1 MINTEG
7 VGFQVAKAIDN
18 NDLKKKIFS
27 VCESKNETDETGKL
41 YESYKL
47 KKGKFQLIPNKNKE
61 RDTIFIC
68 GQAGSGKSY
77 FTAKYAKE
85 YSKMYPKNPIFLFS
99 EKMEDEQLD
108 EIKNLKRV
116 KLDDSL
122 YLNPINYTDFKE
134 SLTIFDDVDA
144 IHNKHLRNAIFFLRD
159 KLLKLGRSQ
168 KSSVVVTHH
177 TCTGQELK
185 GVLNESNI
193 FIFFM
198 QNYNRALKYLLTE
211 YLGLDKETVKTLRK
225 QHSRWTAFIKS
236 YPNSILTEDTFLL
249 TRTLQD

>member
-1 MINTEG
+1 MINLNG
-7 VGFQVAKAIDN
+7 VGNQISRVLDN
-18 NDLKKKIFS
+18 DDYKKKIFS
-27 VCESKNETDETGKL
+27 ISSEKEETDESGKM
-41 YESYKL
+41 YDKYSL

-85 YSKMYPKNPIFLFS
+85 YRRVYPKNPIFLFS
-99 EKMEDEQLD
+99 EKVEDEQLD
-108 EIKNLKRV
+108 EIKGLKRI

-122 YLNPINYTDFKE
+122 YLKPFNYTDFKD

-144 IHNKHLRNAIFFLRD
+144 IHNKQLRSAIFFLRD

-168 KSSVVVTHH
+168 KSSVITTNHS
-177 TCTGQELK
+177 CTGQDLK

-193 FIFFM
+193 FVFFM
-198 QNYNRALKYLLTE
+198 NNYNRSLKYLLNE
-211 YLGLDKETVKTLRK
+211 YLGMDKK
-225 QHSRWTAFIKS
+225 QIEALKKKSSRWSVYIKTF
-236 YPNSILTEDTFLL
+236 PNVILTESEISLIDSL
-249 TRTLQD
+249 